1 MAVLTLFRCISIL
14 FLMRVNTRSSTSI
27 LCESKYVRLQKSEV
41 VQCAVFHATPAWSHE
56 AASDAKSSLR
66 AHRSER
72 GIQFVTFSSCQTE
85 FLLHPI
91 KLSGVGL

>member
-1 MAVLTLFRCISIL
+1 MVASTFYMHFYP
-14 FLMRVNTRSSTSI
+14 FLNECEHTFSYI

-85 FLLHPI
+85 FLLHPS